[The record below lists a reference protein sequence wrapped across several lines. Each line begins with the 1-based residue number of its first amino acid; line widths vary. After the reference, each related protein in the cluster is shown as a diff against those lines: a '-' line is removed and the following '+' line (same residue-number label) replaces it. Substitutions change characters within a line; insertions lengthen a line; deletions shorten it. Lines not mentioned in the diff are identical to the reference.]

1 MTLNSEVLPAPL
13 GPMTAKS
20 SPGNTSNETSE
31 SALTPSKRT
40 ETFATESSGV
50 PVGAGAFTPLDT
62 LLSLISPTSFRDG
75 AGERYSCC
83 ALPLR
88 AGQDKTC
95 ARSHLA
101 AVGRRAAPAPP
112 YRFPARSRDE
122 QARAPSEHF
131 VLPVIRQYPPRL
143 SQR

>member
-1 MTLNSEVLPAPL
+1 MTLKSEVLPAPL
-13 GPMTAKS
+13 GPMTANS
-20 SPGNTSNETSE
+20 SPGSTSNEASE

-40 ETFATESSGV
+40 EMFDTESSGAR
-50 PVGAGAFTPLDT
+50 VGSGPFAPLDT

-83 ALPLR
+83 ALPPR

-101 AVGRRAAPAPP
+101 AVGQQAATSQP
-112 YRFPARSRDE
+112 YRFPVRSRDE
-122 QARAPSEHF
+122 QARAPFEHF
-131 VLPVIRQYPPRL
+131 VLPVIRQYLPHL